1 MDILE
6 VLKELN
12 ILNKDELSYVE
23 GILRSEPP
31 PKTAKE
37 LAIIVREAKDYVKK
51 QKKT

>member
-1 MDILE
+1 MDIIE

-31 PKTAKE
+31 PRSAKE
-37 LAIIVREAKDYVKK
+37 LATIVREAKEYVKN
-51 QKKT
+51 QKKA